1 MGIVIYAAV
10 LTISALYAP
19 QPLLPVLAREFSV
32 SRDLVALLTTVTMV
46 PLSLA
51 PLLYGYVLQSVS
63 ARSMLQISLL
73 LLAISELLFA
83 MAGSFSQLLAV
94 RIFQGL
100 LIPALLTA
108 LMTYVSQMANV
119 TNVQRA
125 MGIYIAATIL
135 GGFLGRTLSGGL
147 ATLFGWRACFIVL
160 ALSMFGCLVLLT
172 RLRSSSPVAMAKPS
186 LELILNV
193 LRRPL
198 FLRSYLGV
206 FCLFL
211 VFAAMMNFLPFRLT
225 EISQQANS
233 FRIGLIY
240 CGYLMGLASSLLA
253 VRIGRLL
260 GGEIRA
266 MISGFVLFGLTLAG
280 FTRPA
285 PLVLFLTM
293 FLFCGTMFLVHATAS
308 GWLNKL
314 AGSGKGVVNGLYV
327 AFYYGGGVVGSSLPG
342 LIYHGFGW
350 NGLLLSLAVVAL
362 LGCLLVISAREY
374 ARPDVTE
381 SVL

>member
-147 ATLFGWRACFIVL
+147 ATLFGWRVSFIVL
-160 ALSMFGCLVLLT
+160 ALSMFGCLVLLA
-172 RLRSSSPVAMAKPS
+172 RLQSNSPVAMAKPS
-186 LELILNV
+186 LELILKV

-211 VFAAMMNFLPFRLT
+211 VFA
-225 EISQQANS
+225 
-233 FRIGLIY
+233 
-240 CGYLMGLASSLLA
+240 
-253 VRIGRLL
+253 
-260 GGEIRA
+260 
-266 MISGFVLFGLTLAG
+266 
-280 FTRPA
+280 
-285 PLVLFLTM
+285 
-293 FLFCGTMFLVHATAS
+293 
-308 GWLNKL
+308 
-314 AGSGKGVVNGLYV
+314 
-327 AFYYGGGVVGSSLPG
+327 LPG
-342 LIYHGFGW
+342 FIYRYDLKGH
-350 NGLLLSLAVVAL
+350 LEK
-362 LGCLLVISAREY
+362 AR
-374 ARPDVTE
+374 RRRR
-381 SVL
+381 

>member
-19 QPLLPVLAREFSV
+19 QPLLPVLAREFSI
-32 SRDLVALLTTVTMV
+32 SRDLVALLTTVAMV

-51 PLLYGYVLQSVS
+51 PLLYGYILQSVS
-63 ARSMLQISLL
+63 ARSMLQVSML

-83 MAGSFSQLLAV
+83 MAGSFYQLLTL

-119 TNVQRA
+119 TNIQRA

-147 ATLFGWRACFIVL
+147 ATLFGWRTSFSVL
-160 ALSMFGCLVLLT
+160 ALSMFGCLALLA
-172 RLRSSSPVAMAKPS
+172 RLQSSSPVAMARPS
-186 LELILNV
+186 LELLRNV

-211 VFAAMMNFLPFRLT
+211 VFAAMMNFIPFRLT

-240 CGYLMGLASSLLA
+240 CGYLMGLISSLLA
-253 VRIGRLL
+253 VWIGRML

-266 MISGFVLFGLTLAG
+266 MISGFVLFGLALAG
-280 FTRPA
+280 FIQPA
-285 PLVLFLTM
+285 PLVLFLMM

-314 AGSGKGVVNGLYV
+314 AGSSKGVVNGLYV

-342 LIYHGFGW
+342 LIYHRYGW
-350 NGLLLSLAVVAL
+350 NGFLLSLAIVAM

-374 ARPDVTE
+374 ARLDVTE